1 MKDFPRT
8 TLLYLYMFEYQ
19 TMFLP
24 FVHVVCPVSED
35 APKYD
40 FTDIVSWTL
49 LYNNIYVAFVK
60 ICILDIDI
68 CQA

>member
-1 MKDFPRT
+1 
-8 TLLYLYMFEYQ
+8 
-19 TMFLP
+19 MFLP